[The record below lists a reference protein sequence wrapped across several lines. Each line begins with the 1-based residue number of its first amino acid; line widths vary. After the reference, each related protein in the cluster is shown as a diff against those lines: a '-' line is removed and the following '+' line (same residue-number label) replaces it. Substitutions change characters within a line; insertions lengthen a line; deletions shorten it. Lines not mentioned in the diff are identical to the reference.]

1 MMDKILF
8 KDKQLKML
16 LALKDTSQNWYL
28 SNLAQRASSTYVHAC
43 NFVNACE
50 SLGIATSEK
59 HGKIKTVKLTD
70 KGYKLAELL
79 ESATSILGSNVANGV
94 KVAKPEQP
102 EQPK

>member
-16 LALKDTSQNWYL
+16 LALKDSSQNWYL
-28 SNLAQRASSTYVHAC
+28 STLAKQASSTYVHAC

-79 ESATSILGSNVANGV
+79 ESATSIIGNSVASNA
-94 KVAKPEQP
+94 KVAKAEAPEPQ
-102 EQPK
+102 K

>member
-1 MMDKILF
+1 MMDNILF

-16 LALKDTSQNWYL
+16 LTLKDSSQNWYL
-28 SNLAQRASSTYVHAC
+28 STLAQHANSTYVHAC

-59 HGKIKTVKLTD
+59 HGKIKTVKLTE

-79 ESATSILGSNVANGV
+79 ESATSIIKSN
-94 KVAKPEQP
+94 AKSAEPAPQQQ